1 MKLHSQKFHFIP
13 GTYVLLILMFTLNFR
28 VKQVLLLFLP
38 GSGHQNIK
46 LRHFEICI
54 IPHVQVWALKCSRKK
69 LFFSFLVFRGI
80 FQRCWAV
87 EKIFSRSP
95 IIVCAYSLP
104 MVFRSMQKNPLQ
116 FLKEY
121 IFKVFY
127 CRLFQVSAAGANAQG
142 SGPNKKLAKRSAAES
157 LLQIMGYSRPSL
169 QPAKPALKNTNSNGS
184 TASSSTSSTMSTSS
198 ITNGEL
204 KTTHSAHSPAS
215 KDKTKKVI
223 FLFTYKF

>member
-1 MKLHSQKFHFIP
+1 MGAPWGLLGQWLGLLGRGGARLGRLRAVFADWKGSWDRLGAKALESNGVLASNVNSLISAFCAIQARS
-13 GTYVLLILMFTLNFR
+13 YV
-28 VKQVLLLFLP
+28 
-38 GSGHQNIK
+38 GSWTTGK
-46 LRHFEICI
+46 LRSAQLSC
-54 IPHVQVWALKCSRKK
+54 LS
-69 LFFSFLVFRGI
+69 GI
-80 FQRCWAV
+80 
-87 EKIFSRSP
+87 K
-95 IIVCAYSLP
+95 
-104 MVFRSMQKNPLQ
+104 KNPLQ

-127 CRLFQVSAAGANAQG
+127 FRLFQVSAAGANAQG

-223 FLFTYKF
+223 FLFNSAFTY